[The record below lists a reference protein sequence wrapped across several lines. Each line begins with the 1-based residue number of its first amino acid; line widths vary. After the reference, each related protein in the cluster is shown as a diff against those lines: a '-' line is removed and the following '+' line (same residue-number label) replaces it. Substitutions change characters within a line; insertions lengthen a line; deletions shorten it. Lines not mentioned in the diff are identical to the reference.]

1 MVKVVEKMEIKTVWL
16 ALCRRHRGSLIGIFI
31 LVLLLSLTLLSA
43 LTVWQNAGD
52 YVQDE
57 MERLGFGKIT
67 AWVSGVPDIE
77 KLAGEVTALP
87 ETDHTGIQSVIFSE
101 YAVKEQKSDSEGQ
114 LITYEPEKYPYRIFT
129 DNLKEYQ
136 AGDAEIGAG
145 EIYAPPSMK
154 SMFGMEIGDEISFR
168 MARNSV
174 TKSFTVKGWFEDP
187 FMGSSMIGMKGF
199 LICRQDHDEMVGMIR
214 QAGIDGLARDGYML
228 HVFQGSEGN
237 LTAAELNAVLNE
249 KAGLSDYAEF
259 THSDSAIS
267 GFMLTL
273 QNVFT
278 GLFLAFSLILVLVSL
293 VVLGHSI
300 NSFMEQDMTDTGIL
314 KTIGFTTGKLQKIQI
329 LLFLSPV
336 LCGMGVG
343 VFTAFPVAKA
353 VSSMTLTTTGLL
365 VPSGVPLILCFPVLL
380 VLLFLLAGFV
390 YLKTAKIEKATPM
403 NAIRRQKRETEKKGF
418 YFSPILGKGLGVLLA
433 LRQLAAGEIRYIS
446 VCLVFLLLVFFI
458 SLIGRIDSW
467 LGPDGKGLMDA
478 FNPSDLHI
486 AAQPVGETKN
496 EDVERLIQSFTDIT
510 DKYMLA
516 MPGVAVEGINY
527 TANVITEPERFH
539 LLEGKTC
546 RAEDEIVLTEFVAAD
561 LDVKIG
567 DTVSVSGELGS
578 AEYRVS
584 GIYQCANDMGA
595 NVGLSQAGY
604 QKIGK
609 ETENMWC
616 VHYFLK
622 DVGKQAAVMQALGE
636 TYGGDVYLHEN
647 AWPGL
652 YGILS
657 AMELLMHFMYGIA
670 AAVVGIVIALAGSR
684 LLVMEQKDMA
694 IYRTMGFTSARLR
707 VSFALRFGIVSV
719 VGAWIGIVF
728 SVWFTDLLVA
738 TLLRMFGISNFT
750 SHLTVSNALLPAA
763 AVVFLSAVFAWM
775 AAGKIK
781 SGRLTTLAAE

>member
-1 MVKVVEKMEIKTVWL
+1 MEIKTVWL
-16 ALCRRHRGSLIGIFI
+16 ALGRRHRGSLTGIFI
-31 LVLLLSLTLLSA
+31 LVLLLSVTLLSA
-43 LTVWQNAGD
+43 LTVWRNAGE
-52 YVQDE
+52 YVHNE
-57 MERLGFGKIT
+57 MDRLGFGNIT

-77 KLAGEVTALP
+77 KLTDEVTALP

-101 YAVKEQKSDSEGQ
+101 YEVKGQKSDSKGQ
-114 LITYEPEKYPYRIFT
+114 LITYEPGKYPYRIFT
-129 DNLKEYQ
+129 DNLKGYQ
-136 AGDAEIGAG
+136 TEDAEIGAG
-145 EIYAPPSMK
+145 EIYVPPSMQ
-154 SMFGMEIGDEISFR
+154 SMFGVEIGDKISFR

-199 LICRQDHDEMVGMIR
+199 LICGQDHDEMVEIINR
-214 QAGIDGLARDGYML
+214 AGIDGLARDGYML
-228 HVFQGSEGN
+228 HIFQGSAGN

-249 KAGLSDYAEF
+249 KTGLPSYAEF

-300 NSFMEQDMTDTGIL
+300 NSFMEQDMVDTGIL
-314 KTIGFTTGKLQKIQI
+314 KTIGFTTGKLQKIQM

-336 LCGMGVG
+336 LCGMAVG
-343 VFTAFPVAKA
+343 ILVAFPVAKT

-380 VLLFLLAGFV
+380 ALLLLLAGFI
-390 YLKTAKIEKATPM
+390 YLKTAKIEKVTPM
-403 NAIRRQKRETEKKGF
+403 RAIRREEEYKTIFGWYRKRF
-418 YFSPILGKGLGVLLA
+418 FPVAGKGLGILLA
-433 LRQLAAGEIRYIS
+433 LRQLSTGKIRYIS
-446 VCLVFLLLVFFI
+446 VCLVSMLLVFFI
-458 SLIGRIDSW
+458 SLIGRMDSW
-467 LGPDGKGLMDA
+467 LGPNGEGLMDA

-486 AAQPVGETKN
+486 AAQPMGETKN
-496 EDVERLIQSFTDIT
+496 EDVQRLILSYTDIT
-510 DKYMLA
+510 DQYMLA
-516 MPGVAVEGINY
+516 MPGVAVEGVDY

-546 RAEDEIVLTEFVAAD
+546 MSDNEIVLTEFVAAD

-578 AEYRVS
+578 AEFRVS

-595 NVGLSQAGY
+595 NVGLSRAGY

-616 VHYFLK
+616 VHYFLQ
-622 DVGKQAAVMQALGE
+622 DASKQEAVMQALDKA
-636 TYGGDVYLHEN
+636 YGGDVYLHEN
-647 AWPGL
+647 SWPGL

-657 AMELLMHFMYGIA
+657 AMELLMYFMYGIA
-670 AAVVGIVIALAGSR
+670 AIVIFIVIALTGNR
-684 LLVMEQKDMA
+684 LLVMEQSDLK
-694 IYRTMGFTSARLR
+694 IYRTLGFTSARLR
-707 VSFALRFGIVSV
+707 ISFALRFGIVSMI
-719 VGAWIGIVF
+719 GALMGIAL
-728 SVWFTDLLVA
+728 SAWFTDTLVA
-738 TLLRMFGISNFT
+738 ALLRMFGISNFA
-750 SHLTVSNALLPAA
+750 SHLTVLNTLLPAGT
-763 AVVFLSAVFAWM
+763 VIGLSVAFSWM

-781 SGRLTTLAAE
+781 KGRLTSLEAE